1 LQKKTLFVRIF
12 PISTD
17 AFNDMHIVK
26 FFALLFRMV
35 LVIVIAFFLVLTGC
49 DSPSPKNEFSAN
61 ATPPSLPVL
70 VVKPDSTTT
79 YRDYTATIEGKIN
92 VEIRAQVDGY
102 LDKIFVDEGAYVKAG
117 QSLFKINDHTYRE
130 QLNTATAS
138 LHVAE
143 ANMNTAQI
151 EVDKLTPLV
160 KNNVISGMQLKTASS
175 SYNASKAAVE
185 QAKAAIASARIN
197 LDFTL
202 IKAPVNGYISRIP
215 KRIGTLVGRNDTE
228 AMTMLSDIQ
237 PVYAYFSMSEG
248 DFLHFNEH
256 NKGNSLEEKIKQLR
270 PVSLVI
276 ADGNIYP
283 YKGKV
288 DIVNG
293 QFDKTTG
300 AITLRAT
307 FPNPQKLL
315 RSGNTGKIRLE
326 EFFASAI
333 LIPISATTDQQDK
346 IFVFALADSNKV
358 RRQTITVSGKS
369 GNNYIVS
376 DGIKPGD
383 KIVVTGVQTLTD
395 GTVIT
400 PVPGNADAGKK

>member
-1 LQKKTLFVRIF
+1 
-12 PISTD
+12 
-17 AFNDMHIVK
+17 MHILR
-26 FFALLFRMV
+26 FFTPLSRMV
-35 LVIVIAFFLVLTGC
+35 SVIVIALSFTLTGC
-49 DSPSPKNEFSAN
+49 DSSSPKNEYVN
-61 ATPPSLPVL
+61 AAPPSLSVM

-79 YRDYTATIEGKIN
+79 YRDYTATVEGKIN

-117 QSLFKINDHTYRE
+117 QSLFKINDRTYRE

-175 SYNASKAAVE
+175 SYNASKASVE

-202 IKAPVNGYISRIP
+202 IRAPVNGYISRIP
-215 KRIGTLVGRNDTE
+215 KRIGTLVGRNDSE

-283 YKGKV
+283 YKWKV

-315 RSGNTGKIRLE
+315 L
-326 EFFASAI
+326 SAQI
-333 LIPISATTDQQDK
+333 Q
-346 IFVFALADSNKV
+346 IFCPAD
-358 RRQTITVSGKS
+358 
-369 GNNYIVS
+369 
-376 DGIKPGD
+376 
-383 KIVVTGVQTLTD
+383 L
-395 GTVIT
+395 
-400 PVPGNADAGKK
+400 